1 MARLL
6 QRLSEQHGAITQEY
20 QSDLKLCAQKLVA
33 GFDLSDSH
41 FRGTLMR
48 YAEQRTNSGVRAEVL
63 VSLASQL
70 RLDVAVGCALRDL
83 HW

>member
-6 QRLSEQHGAITQEY
+6 QCLSEQHGAITQEY

-41 FRGTLMR
+41 LRGTLIR
-48 YAEQRTNSGVRAEVL
+48 
-63 VSLASQL
+63 
-70 RLDVAVGCALRDL
+70 
-83 HW
+83 

>member
-41 FRGTLMR
+41 LRGTLMR
-48 YAEQRTNSGVRAEVL
+48 YAEQRTNSGADRPI
-63 VSLASQL
+63 SLFHEYAS
-70 RLDVAVGCALRDL
+70 VGNLPGPV
-83 HW
+83 